1 MLKYVSFLNML
12 KYVSFLL
19 QDYWSVVRS
28 YPSKDASQDYK
39 LIRAMEEGGKTYV
52 DFYRNATTG
61 DAIDVQ
67 FMVKFRLFYQL
78 HLKENSGDSVSEP

>member
-1 MLKYVSFLNML
+1 ML

-19 QDYWSVVRS
+19 QDYWSVVTL

-61 DAIDVQ
+61 DAKDVQ
-67 FMVKFRLFYQL
+67 FMVKFRLFSKL
-78 HLKENSGDSVSEP
+78 HLNEKLWRQRE